1 LGARPRSRLPGQAL
15 PARPCL
21 LQRAQRLCGQGRRSR
36 AQRSLELRVLRRGRT
51 AWRSVAISVRAAA
64 RTGDSYAS
72 SMVEVEVGTASR
84 THLVNLVGGAAF
96 VAGVGWA
103 VSREAR
109 VRTGSGGARTRSGEG
124 NGGAG
129 PVLPWAARLLLL
141 SAGLAGYRA
150 VVAVE
155 NAADAAAAKAA
166 LAEGGEPVPWEK
178 LRTELGL

>member
-1 LGARPRSRLPGQAL
+1 MSSLRHGNGLVERLTYTTNGAG
-15 PARPCL
+15 
-21 LQRAQRLCGQGRRSR
+21 
-36 AQRSLELRVLRRGRT
+36 
-51 AWRSVAISVRAAA
+51 VAFD
-64 RTGDSYAS
+64 GLYAS
-72 SMVEVEVGTASR
+72 SMAEVEVGTASR
-84 THLVNLVGGAAF
+84 THLVNLVRLAAF
-96 VAGVGWA
+96 AAGVGWA

-109 VRTGSGGARTRSGEG
+109 VRTASGGARTRTGRETGS
-124 NGGAG
+124 AG
-129 PVLPWAARLLLL
+129 PVLPWAALSLLL